1 MKSVYLRYDFVHD
14 NRMLI
19 LSSGADV
26 EALPT
31 LSKEAIPLLDKYLQH
46 KDERS
51 LLEAKMKGE
60 GRLPPSQSLTLK
72 WPVLHEGDVPS
83 WPCPGRR
90 SARTSTASPAGYHM
104 CGDPFREERFS

>member
-19 LSSGADV
+19 LSSGADA

-51 LLEAKMKGE
+51 LLEAK
-60 GRLPPSQSLTLK
+60 R
-72 WPVLHEGDVPS
+72 
-83 WPCPGRR
+83 
-90 SARTSTASPAGYHM
+90 
-104 CGDPFREERFS
+104 GDPFREERFS

>member
-14 NRMLI
+14 NRVLI
-19 LSSGADV
+19 LSSGADA

-51 LLEAKMKGE
+51 LLEAK
-60 GRLPPSQSLTLK
+60 R
-72 WPVLHEGDVPS
+72 
-83 WPCPGRR
+83 
-90 SARTSTASPAGYHM
+90 
-104 CGDPFREERFS
+104 GDPFREERFS